1 MLFRSGFALV
11 CAVRAG
17 HIPLIQ
23 FLLDHGAK
31 ATHMDYRAL
40 DEAIRKGDVNLVKML
55 IEKDTEDQDV
65 KRNGKRS
72 RTKDRVFVTDRILEK
87 AVDEGLKA
95 REIVKYFIEEKG
107 VRPVGLVKE
116 KINRKGFFKDGPTT
130 QRRRIATRK

>member
-1 MLFRSGFALV
+1 
-11 CAVRAG
+11 
-17 HIPLIQ
+17 
-23 FLLDHGAK
+23 
-31 ATHMDYRAL
+31 MDYRAL

-107 VRPVGLVKE
+107 VTPDPLVQE
-116 KINRKGFFKDGPTT
+116 KIDKKGFFKDATIT
-130 QRRRIATRK
+130 RRRVASRK